1 MAADH
6 ETEDPTDATAPPAS
20 NWGPTRPSSVLVLV
34 LVAATVVA
42 FVGAV
47 GLAAPVAFA
56 VLGAA
61 LLSVALWAVG
71 RERFRFLAC
80 VLANLA
86 LVPVGV
92 CLLGAVGGAVL
103 LQYGQ
108 VFPVDSPAEIVAPA
122 LRIAVEALAVGSVA
136 VAALGAFT
144 SVGDTARVETLRE
157 CHSQAFRVAVPPA
170 VAGFGLGLLAV
181 LSSPEFGPT
190 VDPLAALGDAVGV
203 LLRISLSPVPTDLTL
218 GPFLALLGL
227 AALGLS
233 KLVDALPVAEFA
245 TAREGSEADQRGTAG
260 PSSERRRSHR
270 ERREG
275 SDRASGSVRDASS
288 EADRREG
295 SDRASGRV
303 RHASSEAS
311 DANGG
316 AVSREAVAET
326 LVRVAAGAE
335 PAGFLFLVL
344 SLPVSGVAA
353 AVGPLALRAM
363 LGGAGGPLASLTAA
377 PAFRLLLVGF
387 VVLAALVVGV
397 VALLRRSVRE
407 ATSDLLV
414 GYVPFAVGSGVV
426 VLAFTVHG
434 PVLSAA
440 LPAITA
446 NLGGFSEPFADLSTG
461 VVEFYGGGVVL
472 SALFGL
478 ASLLAVGVVSTLW
491 VVLRLGL
498 VSERAAGPALAATGL
513 LVACGF
519 ATAVGASPALVVG
532 GVAAALLVRDV
543 GTYGTTLGAELGR
556 AASTRR
562 TELVHAVGA
571 GLVAVVGV
579 GLATAVAEVAG
590 GTALALPVPVAG
602 PLAAALGAL
611 VLLVLVLR

>member
-1 MAADH
+1 MATGSEAA
-6 ETEDPTDATAPPAS
+6 EDPTDATAPPAS
-20 NWGPTRPSSVLVLV
+20 NWRPTRPSSALVLV
-34 LVAATVVA
+34 LVAATVAA

-47 GLAAPVAFA
+47 GLAAPVALA
-56 VLGAA
+56 VVGAA

-71 RERFRFLAC
+71 RERFRFLAT

-122 LRIAVEALAVGSVA
+122 LRIAVEALAVGAVA
-136 VAALGAFT
+136 VAALGAFAT
-144 SVGDTARVETLRE
+144 VGDTARVETLRE
-157 CHSQAFRVAVPPA
+157 CHSQAFEVAIPPA

-190 VDPLAALGDAVGV
+190 IDPLAALGDAVGV
-203 LLRISLSPVPTDLTL
+203 LLRIALSPVPTDLTF

-227 AALGLS
+227 TAVAVS
-233 KLVDALPVAEFA
+233 KLVDALPIAEFA
-245 TAREGSEADQRGTAG
+245 TAREGSEA
-260 PSSERRRSHR
+260 SER
-270 ERREG
+270 
-275 SDRASGSVRDASS
+275 AS
-288 EADRREG
+288 
-295 SDRASGRV
+295 
-303 RHASSEAS
+303 
-311 DANGG
+311 GG
-316 AVSREAVAET
+316 AVSSEAVAQT

-335 PAGFLFLVL
+335 PAGVLLVVL
-344 SLPVSGVAA
+344 SLPVSGAEAA
-353 AVGPLALRAM
+353 LGPLALRAM
-363 LGGAGGPLASLTAA
+363 LGGVGGVLGGLAAA
-377 PAFRLLLVGF
+377 PPLRLLLVGF

-397 VALLRRSVRE
+397 VDLLRRSVRE

-414 GYVPFAVGSGVV
+414 GYVPFAVGAGVV
-426 VLAFTVHG
+426 LVAFTVHG

-446 NLGGFSEPFADLSTG
+446 NLGGFSEPFAELSAGT
-461 VVEFYGGGVVL
+461 VEFYGGGVVL
-472 SALFGL
+472 SALFGA

-491 VVLRLGL
+491 MVLRLGV

-513 LVACGF
+513 LVATGF

-556 AASTRR
+556 AAPTRR

-590 GTALALPVPVAG
+590 GPALALPVPVAG